1 MKIIKGFNFRFKI
14 ANLDTSKNWQV
25 QIYAGKAS
33 YEVVTEWL
41 GTELICTLSA
51 EVTDTMSVGYY
62 NILIFEGDNTIPPKC
77 NVFEV
82 IDAKNGGC

>member
-1 MKIIKGFNFRFKI
+1 MKIIKGFNCRFKI
-14 ANLDTSKNWQV
+14 ANLDTEKDWRV
-25 QIYAGKAS
+25 LIYAGRAS
-33 YEVVTEWL
+33 YEVRTEWRDA
-41 GTELICTLSA
+41 ELVCTLPA

-62 NILIFEGDNTIPPKC
+62 NIIIFEGDNTIPPKC

>member
-14 ANLDTSKNWQV
+14 ANLDTSKDWRV
-25 QIYAGKAS
+25 QIYAGRAS
-33 YEVVTEWL
+33 YEVTTEWK
-41 GTELICTLSA
+41 GAELVCALTA
-51 EVTDTMSVGYY
+51 EVTDTMSVGFY
-62 NILIFEGDNTIPPKC
+62 NLIIFEGENTILPKC

>member
-14 ANLDTSKNWQV
+14 ANLDRSKDWQV
-25 QIYAGKAS
+25 QIYAGKNS
-33 YEVVTEWL
+33 YEVTTEWQEANL
-41 GTELICTLSA
+41 VCTLPA
-51 EVTDTMSVGYY
+51 EVTETMSVGYY
-62 NILIFEGDNTIPPKC
+62 NIIIFEGENTIPPKC

>member
-14 ANLDTSKNWQV
+14 ANLDTGKDWRV
-25 QIYAGKAS
+25 QIYAGRTS
-33 YEVVTEWL
+33 YEVTTEWE
-41 GTELICTLSA
+41 GTNLVCSIPA
-51 EVTDTMSVGYY
+51 VVTNTMSVGFY
-62 NILIFEGDNTIPPKC
+62 NLLIFEGENSIPPKC